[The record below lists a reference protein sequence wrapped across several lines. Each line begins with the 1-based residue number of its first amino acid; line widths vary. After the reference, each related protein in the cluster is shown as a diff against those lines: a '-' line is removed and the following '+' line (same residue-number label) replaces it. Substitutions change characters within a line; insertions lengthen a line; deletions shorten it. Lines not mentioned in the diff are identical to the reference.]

1 MVSGPKTMAAS
12 RSDRPAFGIWP
23 DRGERQLCVWCHSS
37 ESHQSHTGWN
47 TSVSRTHNC
56 LPLKKHRT
64 DFKNRAIWAQHDWV
78 WSSELMESLSS
89 TFPLTGS
96 KKLFGYHLTRK
107 LDILSS
113 KLKQT
118 LTNVKTAVCFKNKWS
133 KLDVKWLGLDLSRE
147 GSSNLV
153 LRLGS
158 LKTCLQTARPQIRTL
173 LYCVP
178 QPLRHLPSKVTPEQ
192 LRVRVTFIFV
202 IISVQKILKVCQTAH
217 CCAKAERCCVLPCPP
232 RAACMQGRPD
242 CSNIIIQQSSG
253 PPNPYIK
260 QIEYTCLLK

>member
-1 MVSGPKTMAAS
+1 MLPKPNSAVCNKTVKRETVLPQVGPSDLQTLVLFCGWHSFNNTVKNHAGMLWSLQHVRLMGTNGKNKFTTTMLVTFLPWKDALIFFKRTNRIMVSGPKTMAAS

-89 TFPLTGS
+89 TFPLTQRA
-96 KKLFGYHLTRK
+96 FYCPYHLTRK

-118 LTNVKTAVCFKNKWS
+118 LTNVKTAVSVS
-133 KLDVKWLGLDLSRE
+133 KTNDPSLM
-147 GSSNLV
+147 SN
-153 LRLGS
+153 GW
-158 LKTCLQTARPQIRTL
+158 A
-173 LYCVP
+173 
-178 QPLRHLPSKVTPEQ
+178 
-192 LRVRVTFIFV
+192 
-202 IISVQKILKVCQTAH
+202 
-217 CCAKAERCCVLPCPP
+217 
-232 RAACMQGRPD
+232 
-242 CSNIIIQQSSG
+242 
-253 PPNPYIK
+253 
-260 QIEYTCLLK
+260 

>member
-1 MVSGPKTMAAS
+1 MAAS

-56 LPLKKHRT
+56 LPP
-64 DFKNRAIWAQHDWV
+64 RA
-78 WSSELMESLSS
+78 
-89 TFPLTGS
+89 FYCP
-96 KKLFGYHLTRK
+96 YHLTRK

-118 LTNVKTAVCFKNKWS
+118 LTNLNCSFCFKNQWS

-153 LRLGS
+153 LRLCS
-158 LKTCLQTARPQIRTL
+158 LKTCLQTARPQITVVL
-173 LYCVP
+173 CTTAIA
-178 QPLRHLPSKVTPEQ
+178 PSAFKGDPW
-192 LRVRVTFIFV
+192 
-202 IISVQKILKVCQTAH
+202 
-217 CCAKAERCCVLPCPP
+217 
-232 RAACMQGRPD
+232 AA
-242 CSNIIIQQSSG
+242 QSHIHFCY
-253 PPNPYIK
+253 N
-260 QIEYTCLLK
+260 